1 MSLGSPGRLALLAG
15 GTLLF
20 ADLFL
25 AWQRR
30 CISVGATEQVCA
42 DRAGWYGFGI
52 AVGLATTLLV
62 VWVAAQ
68 LARVELPPRVDSA
81 LALGVL
87 VLVAIEFATHGS
99 RRQWPAWVGLGL
111 SILIAAAGAWTLLD
125 SRNDRR

>member
-1 MSLGSPGRLALLAG
+1 MSLGSPGRLALLVG

-25 AWQRR
+25 AWQKR
-30 CISVGATEQVCA
+30 CISIGATEHVCA

-68 LARVELPPRVDSA
+68 LVGVALPGRVEPF
-81 LALGVL
+81 LAGAVL
-87 VLVAIEFATHGS
+87 VLVAIEFATHS
-99 RRQWPAWVGLGL
+99 ARRQWPAWTGLALG
-111 SILIAAAGAWTLLD
+111 IAIAAAGAWTL
-125 SRNDRR
+125 REP